1 MLEALGIKESTEA
14 VYRLLL
20 ERPEFDV
27 TEMAAH
33 LGRPDSEVREALA
46 WRAGLK
52 RVVLEGA
59 SGVGVPFHPDGGG
72 AVRGSR
78 A

>member
-20 ERPEFDV
+20 ERPEYDV

-33 LGRPDSEVREALA
+33 LGRPEPGGGGRGRGPPPPPHPPPDALA
-46 WRAGLK
+46 RARGVWRT
-52 RVVLEGA
+52 
-59 SGVGVPFHPDGGG
+59 
-72 AVRGSR
+72 
-78 A
+78 